1 MGAFRRQM
9 WENSFSRIQRHTHL
23 GKTGTLVLAL
33 LGALL
38 FAYTGTWRPA
48 HGQESPLA
56 TPAPVVTA
64 PPAFAP
70 VTLPSISG
78 TITNG
83 SGEPLAGLVITAY
96 RRQQTN
102 WQTARQ
108 TTTNAAG
115 EYRFPWMP
123 SGSYRLYMRDPQG
136 VYAATYYPDAA
147 DIEEADD
154 VVMLGVAQ
162 SGLNTQMGA
171 GGTIAGTLSWPDGP
185 APFNSTVELYYVTD
199 APFTTRLTPS
209 DDLSLAPELRQY
221 RLVATESFTESVV
234 NYTFTGLAAGSYRV
248 CAEAIAL
255 RETLHECFD
264 DASFGIHAT
273 DVVVAAGA
281 TVADVA
287 IELGDGADLSTLSGA
302 VTLADA
308 TPADGVDVEIVAVP
322 NVDFSAVVQ
331 PQRTTTD
338 AAGRFQFTGLPFGRY
353 TVRFI
358 DPEGLYL
365 PSDYRATGEE
375 GATTEIAVD
384 RSAEVTLSAVITAAS
399 LITGHVT
406 LDGAIAGM
414 GGQVT
419 AFGVGSDGSWFNGG
433 TGVIVAA
440 TGAYTVTSLRSGTYR
455 LQYTVEIP
463 ASIFYGAPGSTLET
477 ATDIVVLTE
486 TVVGGI
492 DIDLTPY
499 VAGIAYG
506 TISGQVLAEGVP
518 QANMQIRVFDAGLD
532 CCIAPLATVV
542 TVTDA
547 EGRFSVTGLPP
558 GRYKVGVGAI
568 DQPVPSLF
576 APDQR
581 TFETAA
587 TYQIGN
593 PADGASRQSITD
605 VTIVMGP
612 VGNLAR
618 SVRRP
623 NDTPVVGATVNLF
636 QKLGD
641 PGTWPLVATTVTNDD
656 GQYAFGGVAP
666 DIYQVCIVAEGI
678 AQPSCGGRGGQGLG
692 VDVVITAGQEAT
704 GIDILDV
711 P

>member
-1 MGAFRRQM
+1 MGALGRHM
-9 WENSFSRIQRHTHL
+9 WKNSVFHIQR
-23 GKTGTLVLAL
+23 GKIGTLALAL

-38 FAYTGTWRPA
+38 LVYTGSWRLA

-83 SGEPLAGLVITAY
+83 SGEPLAGLVVTAY

-102 WQTARQ
+102 WQSARQ

-123 SGSYRLYMRDPQG
+123 SGSYRLSIRDPQG
-136 VYAATYYPDAA
+136 LYASTFYPDAA
-147 DIEEADD
+147 DIEEASD
-154 VVMLGVAQ
+154 VVMLGASL
-162 SGLNTQMGA
+162 SGLNTQIGA
-171 GGTIAGTLSWPDGP
+171 GGTITGTLAWPDGP
-185 APFNSTVELYYVTD
+185 TPFNSTIELYYVTD

-209 DDLSLAPELRQY
+209 DELSLAPELRQY

-234 NYTFTGLAAGSYRV
+234 NYDFTGLAAGSYRV
-248 CAEAIAL
+248 CAAAVAL
-255 RETLHECFD
+255 RSTLHECFD
-264 DASFGIHAT
+264 DASLGIHAT

-281 TVADVA
+281 TVTDVA

-302 VTLADA
+302 VSLADA
-308 TPADGVDVEIVAVP
+308 TPADGVDVEIVAAAG
-322 NVDFSAVVQ
+322 VDFAAAQQ

-338 AAGRFQFTGLPFGRY
+338 AAGRFQFTDLPFGRY
-353 TVRFI
+353 MVRFI
-358 DPEGLYL
+358 DPDGLYL

-375 GATTEIAVD
+375 APVTEIAID

-414 GGQVT
+414 SGQVT

-440 TGAYTVTSLRSGTYR
+440 TGAYTVTGLRSGTYR
-455 LQYTVEIP
+455 LQYNVEIP
-463 ASIFYGAPGSTLET
+463 TAIFYGAPGVTLET
-477 ATDIVVLTE
+477 ATDIAVLTE
-486 TVVGGI
+486 IVVGGI

-499 VAGIAYG
+499 LAGIAYG
-506 TISGQVLAEGVP
+506 TIRGQVLAESVP
-518 QANMQIRVFDAGLD
+518 QANLQVRVFDAGLD
-532 CCIAPLATVV
+532 CCVAPLALIA

-547 EGRFSVTGLPP
+547 EGRFSVAGLPP
-558 GRYKVGVGAI
+558 GRYKIGVSGA
-568 DQPVPSLF
+568 DQPLPTIF

-605 VTIVMGP
+605 VNIVMGP

-618 SVRRP
+618 TVRRP
-623 NDTPVVGATVNLF
+623 DDTPVVGATVNLF

-641 PGTWPLVATTVTNDD
+641 PGSWPLVATTVTNAD
-656 GQYAFGGVAP
+656 GQYAFVGVAP

-678 AQPSCGGRGGQGLG
+678 VQPSCGGRGGQGLG
-692 VDVVITAGQEAT
+692 VDVVVTAGQEAT